1 MAEGRPLLK
10 QYTMEEIIHALY
22 ECGGKLK
29 DTAKY
34 LHVGLRTIYDH
45 IDIYPELAEAK
56 AKAEKMFD
64 HVVNETCYDKLDE
77 ILENPDDQ
85 AIALKALTVALTKS
99 KLSRYYTAPTN
110 ALPPGSTTNLTEL
123 AEISQEL
130 AAANKEI
137 ARYKAQLIE

>member
-110 ALPPGSTTNLTEL
+110 ALPPGSTTSYTDIAELSAKL
-123 AEISQEL
+123 AEAEKKLTQYEQ
-130 AAANKEI
+130 
-137 ARYKAQLIE
+137 QLIE